1 VPVAACKPISGD
13 TRRSQIHVRDRPICY
28 LLAEGVEVTEGRT
41 GELRVDLKR
50 FGWFPSVDEVRML
63 LGDGHEEEGDDDSE
77 GHS

>member
-1 VPVAACKPISGD
+1 MIGATGTISSRGPG
-13 TRRSQIHVRDRPICY
+13 TEGARRQRDA
-28 LLAEGVEVTEGRT
+28 LEAEGVEVTEGRT

-63 LGDGHEEEGDDDSE
+63 LGDDHEEEDGDDESE

>member
-1 VPVAACKPISGD
+1 VIGATGTISSRGPGTD
-13 TRRSQIHVRDRPICY
+13 GARRQRDA
-28 LLAEGVEVTEGRT
+28 LEAEGVEVTEGRT

-50 FGWFPSVDEVRML
+50 FGWFPSVDEVHML